1 MASSPRH
8 LEEMDEVQDD
18 NAPSPNAPCSSAS
31 QIAPSLNGSDDEG
44 RVVASRKTPAS
55 SVIDVNDDSSG
66 EEPVAEETDR
76 DERSIISSRKSIG
89 KM

>member
-1 MASSPRH
+1 
-8 LEEMDEVQDD
+8 MDEVQDD
-18 NAPSPNAPCSSAS
+18 NAPSHNAPRSSAS

-44 RVVASRKTPAS
+44 HVVASRKTLAS

-76 DERSIISSRKSIG
+76 DERGHGIILSRKSIG

>member
-8 LEEMDEVQDD
+8 SEEMDEVQDD
-18 NAPSPNAPCSSAS
+18 NTPSPNAPHSSAS
-31 QIAPSLNGSDDEG
+31 QIAPFLNGSDDEG
-44 RVVASRKTPAS
+44 HVVASRKTPAS

-76 DERSIISSRKSIG
+76 DERGIISSRKSIG